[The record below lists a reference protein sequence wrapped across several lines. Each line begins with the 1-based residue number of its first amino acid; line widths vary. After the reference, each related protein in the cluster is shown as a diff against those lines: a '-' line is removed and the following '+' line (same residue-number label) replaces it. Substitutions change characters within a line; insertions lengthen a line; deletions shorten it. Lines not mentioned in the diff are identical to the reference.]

1 MVEMRKFA
9 MVVQLKTTF
18 DQAKAR
24 VVEALGREGF
34 GVLSEIDVTATMK
47 KKLGVEMR
55 PYVILGAC
63 NPPLAHQ
70 ALEAELNIGVLMP
83 CSVVV
88 YADDAASCTVAAID
102 PVVQFS
108 KVQNPKIEPV
118 ANEVRNRL
126 VRVLENLQRP

>member
-9 MVVQLKTTF
+9 MVIQLKTSF
-18 DQAKAR
+18 DLAKAR
-24 VVEALGREGF
+24 VIEALGREGF

-63 NPPLAHQ
+63 NPTLAHQ
-70 ALEAELNIGVLMP
+70 ALEAEANLGVLMP
-83 CSVVV
+83 CNVVV
-88 YADDAASCTVAAID
+88 YADDAAGCTVAAVD

-108 KVQNPKIEPV
+108 KVQDPRIEPV
-118 ANEVRNRL
+118 AIEVRNRML
-126 VRVLENLQRP
+126 RVLEDLQSQ